1 MSKKITFLS
10 SAQIGCAEINNFVSK
25 LKMIF
30 ACMDNP
36 DNKAMKQFSP
46 IVLICHKQECTY

>member
-10 SAQIGCAEINNFVSK
+10 SAQIGCAEISNFVSK

-46 IVLICHKQECTY
+46 IVLICHKQKCTY